1 MNNKYPQLPKNL
13 TRDIVIDYIVENFPE
28 QYQRENFNHTKT
40 ATKFW
45 SYSRL
50 IREYNDLVKFDGMT
64 EGQWLRQHISKV

>member
-13 TRDIVIDYIVENFPE
+13 TRDIVIDYIVENFP
-28 QYQRENFNHTKT
+28 QRYQRENFNYNKT

-50 IREYNDLVKFDGMT
+50 IREYYDLVKFDGMA
-64 EGQWLRQHISKV
+64 EGEWLREQ